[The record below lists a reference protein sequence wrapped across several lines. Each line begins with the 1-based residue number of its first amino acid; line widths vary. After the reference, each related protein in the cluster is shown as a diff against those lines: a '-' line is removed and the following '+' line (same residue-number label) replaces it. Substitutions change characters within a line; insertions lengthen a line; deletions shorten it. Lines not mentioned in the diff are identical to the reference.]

1 MKYTT
6 IFFDLDDTI
15 LDTVQ
20 NSKDSLQELYTDYRF
35 DNYFSDFNSFYSK
48 YQSINIHLW
57 DLYEQNQIE
66 KDRLM
71 SERFAKTLEE
81 HISID
86 TDKSLEINRDFMGR
100 VSSRKNIIT
109 GAIEILDYL
118 RPKYKMYV
126 LSNGFTEVQDT
137 KIRNAG
143 VGEYF
148 KKVILSD
155 HVGKNKPH
163 PVIFNYALQ
172 EACADAGDCIMI
184 GDNIKTDIVGAKNSG
199 IDQVWFNPKGL
210 EDKENVMPDYT
221 IKSLDQLR
229 DIL

>member
-6 IFFDLDDTI
+6 LFFDLDDTI

-20 NSKDSLQELYTDYRF
+20 NSKDALQELYTDYKF

-48 YQSINIHLW
+48 YQTINLHLW

-81 HISID
+81 YKSINKD
-86 TDKSLEINRDFMGR
+86 ESLEINYDFMGR
-100 VSSRKNIIT
+100 VSNRKNIIN

-118 RPKYKMYV
+118 QPKYKMYV
-126 LSNGFTEVQDT
+126 VSNGFTEVQDK
-137 KIRNAG
+137 KICNAG
-143 VGEYF
+143 VGNYF

-163 PVIFNYALQ
+163 PIIFNYALQ
-172 EACADAGDCIMI
+172 EAGVSSSDCIMI
-184 GDNIKTDIVGAKNSG
+184 GDNIKTDIIGAKNSG

-210 EDKENVMPDYT
+210 KDNDNISPNYT
-221 IKSLDQLR
+221 IESLDQLR